1 MKLIFL
7 DIDGVLTTK
16 ETDFRF
22 SSKCIENLLSL
33 IRKTD
38 AKIVICSSWKE
49 ENLEKTLPLLP
60 SRLYEHVLAQ
70 TPNLPNA
77 TKGKEVQA
85 FLHSHPFLQDN
96 LNDEYIILDDEP
108 ELYLPHQVSM
118 HFIQTD
124 INTGLTEQNIKKAT
138 KLLTQ

>member
-1 MKLIFL
+1 MKIIFL

-22 SSKCIENLLSL
+22 SSKCVENLLSL

-49 ENLEKTLPLLP
+49 DSLERTLPLLP
-60 SRLYEHVLAQ
+60 AAVREHVFAQ

-85 FLHSHPFLQDN
+85 FLHSHPSLQDN

-118 HFIQTD
+118 HFIRTD
-124 INTGLTEQNIKKAT
+124 INVGLTNRDTEKAT